1 MDEQGRYV
9 SVLDR
14 SAFAEEDQVFSLK
27 LTAQLTDG
35 SFQTLSD
42 YTFEW
47 KKDVVSAAEKPTALD
62 NSDATPSKIEE
73 EATSTTTSSTVNSS
87 LTAGTTSST
96 SNSLTRSSSNTIAG
110 SSNGST
116 SVPSARVST
125 ASKVS
130 GTITVTNVNASSG
143 TFDVII
149 SNVVGSSSVQ
159 TVLVPIWSDINGQDD
174 LRWYS
179 ATRQSNGTYKV
190 SVNKKDHK
198 DSTGQYHIHLYYQY
212 SSGRGPI
219 VDAIPF
225 NLPVVQVQGKL
236 QVQNVNASSGTFD
249 VIISNV
255 VGSSSVQT
263 VLVPIWSDINGQDD
277 LRWYSA
283 TRQSNGTYK
292 VSVNKK
298 DHKDSTGQYHIHL
311 YYQYSSGRGP
321 IVDAIPFN
329 LPAAQVQGKLQ
340 VQNVNASSG
349 TFDVII
355 SNVVGSSSVQTV
367 LVPIW
372 SDINGQDD
380 LRWYSATRQ
389 SNGTYKVSVNKKDHK
404 DSTGQYHIH
413 LYYQYSSGR
422 GPIVDAIPFNLPAA
436 QVQGKLQ
443 VQNVNA
449 ASGTFDVVISNVVG
463 SSNVQTVLVPIWS
476 DINGQ
481 DDLRWYSATR
491 QSNGTYKVS
500 VNKKDHKD
508 STGQYHIHLY
518 YQYSSGR
525 GPIVDA
531 IPFNLPAAQ
540 VQGKLQV
547 QNVNA
552 ASGTFDVIISNV
564 VGSSSV
570 QTVLVPIWSDING
583 QDDLRWYSA
592 TRQPNGTYK
601 LSVNKKDHKDS
612 TGQYHIHL
620 YYQYSSGRGPIVDAI
635 PFNLPA
641 AQVQG
646 KLQVQNVNASSG
658 TFDVI
663 ISNVVGSSSVQT
675 VLVPIWSDIN
685 GQDDLRWYSATR
697 QSNGTYKVSVNKKDH
712 KDSTGQYHIHLYYQY
727 SSGRGPIVDGILF
740 ELPRVSNSPIVQIQN
755 IDSDLGSFEVNIS
768 QVAMVSQDQKILVP
782 IWSDIN
788 GQDDLRWYSATR
800 QSDGTYKVSVNKKD
814 HKYSIGK
821 YHIHVYYDSYGSKN
835 IVATT
840 TVNLPSSRSYTVYID
855 PGHGGRDSG
864 ASYGGVHEKNLALSV
879 ANKLR
884 DNLVQRGINVLM
896 TRDGDYDVDFK
907 TERSR
912 MTNESN
918 ADLFI
923 SIHFNATG
931 AGVSNSSGIETY
943 WYQYDPEYQP
953 KINKEMHNNPTR
965 LAESEIL
972 ANKVQESLIKETG
985 AVNRGVRRE
994 TFAVLRETA
1003 IPAILVELGFMDN
1016 PSELQVIKQDSYH
1029 TRLAKA
1035 LAQGVMNWYGA
1046 VEGK

>member
-1 MDEQGRYV
+1 MLNAPSSQVSSSQVAETGGQLSVVDEAGQIKAILSSIQGEIVGVTAQFSSETNSGITVTFSMDEQGRYV
-9 SVLDR
+9 AVLDR

-35 SFQTLSD
+35 SFQVLSD
-42 YTFEW
+42 YSFEW
-47 KKDVVSAAEKPTALD
+47 KKDVVSAAEKPTTLD
-62 NSDATPSKIEE
+62 NSDATPSKIEV
-73 EATSTTTSSTVNSS
+73 EATSTTTSSTFNSS
-87 LTAGTTSST
+87 LTAGATSST

-130 GTITVTNVNASSG
+130 GTITVTNVNAAPGTFDVIISNVVGSSSVQTVLVPIWSDINGQDDLRWYSATRQSDGTYKVSVNKKDHKDSTGQYHIHLYYQYSSGRGPIVDAIPFNLPAAQVQGKIQVQNVNAESG

-212 SSGRGPI
+212 S
-219 VDAIPF
+219 
-225 NLPVVQVQGKL
+225 N
-236 QVQNVNASSGTFD
+236 
-249 VIISNV
+249 
-255 VGSSSVQT
+255 
-263 VLVPIWSDINGQDD
+263 
-277 LRWYSA
+277 
-283 TRQSNGTYK
+283 
-292 VSVNKK
+292 
-298 DHKDSTGQYHIHL
+298 
-311 YYQYSSGRGP
+311 
-321 IVDAIPFN
+321 
-329 LPAAQVQGKLQ
+329 
-340 VQNVNASSG
+340 
-349 TFDVII
+349 
-355 SNVVGSSSVQTV
+355 
-367 LVPIW
+367 
-372 SDINGQDD
+372 
-380 LRWYSATRQ
+380 
-389 SNGTYKVSVNKKDHK
+389 
-404 DSTGQYHIH
+404 
-413 LYYQYSSGR
+413 
-422 GPIVDAIPFNLPAA
+422 
-436 QVQGKLQ
+436 
-443 VQNVNA
+443 
-449 ASGTFDVVISNVVG
+449 
-463 SSNVQTVLVPIWS
+463 
-476 DINGQ
+476 
-481 DDLRWYSATR
+481 
-491 QSNGTYKVS
+491 
-500 VNKKDHKD
+500 
-508 STGQYHIHLY
+508 
-518 YQYSSGR
+518 
-525 GPIVDA
+525 
-531 IPFNLPAAQ
+531 
-540 VQGKLQV
+540 
-547 QNVNA
+547 
-552 ASGTFDVIISNV
+552 
-564 VGSSSV
+564 
-570 QTVLVPIWSDING
+570 
-583 QDDLRWYSA
+583 
-592 TRQPNGTYK
+592 
-601 LSVNKKDHKDS
+601 
-612 TGQYHIHL
+612 
-620 YYQYSSGRGPIVDAI
+620 
-635 PFNLPA
+635 
-641 AQVQG
+641 
-646 KLQVQNVNASSG
+646 
-658 TFDVI
+658 
-663 ISNVVGSSSVQT
+663 
-675 VLVPIWSDIN
+675 
-685 GQDDLRWYSATR
+685 
-697 QSNGTYKVSVNKKDH
+697 
-712 KDSTGQYHIHLYYQY
+712 
-727 SSGRGPIVDGILF
+727 GRGPIVDGILF

-768 QVAMVSQDQKILVP
+768 QVAMVSKDQKILVP

-814 HKYSIGK
+814 HKYSVGK

-879 ANKLR
+879 SNKLR
-884 DNLVQRGINVLM
+884 ENLLQYGINVLM
-896 TRDGDYDVDFK
+896 TRTGDYDVDFK

-912 MTNESN
+912 MTNASN

-931 AGVSNSSGIETY
+931 AGVSNSTGIETY

>member
-1 MDEQGRYV
+1 
-9 SVLDR
+9 
-14 SAFAEEDQVFSLK
+14 
-27 LTAQLTDG
+27 
-35 SFQTLSD
+35 
-42 YTFEW
+42 
-47 KKDVVSAAEKPTALD
+47 
-62 NSDATPSKIEE
+62 
-73 EATSTTTSSTVNSS
+73 
-87 LTAGTTSST
+87 
-96 SNSLTRSSSNTIAG
+96 
-110 SSNGST
+110 
-116 SVPSARVST
+116 
-125 ASKVS
+125 
-130 GTITVTNVNASSG
+130 
-143 TFDVII
+143 
-149 SNVVGSSSVQ
+149 VVGSSSVQ

-212 SSGRGPI
+212 S
-219 VDAIPF
+219 
-225 NLPVVQVQGKL
+225 N
-236 QVQNVNASSGTFD
+236 
-249 VIISNV
+249 
-255 VGSSSVQT
+255 
-263 VLVPIWSDINGQDD
+263 
-277 LRWYSA
+277 
-283 TRQSNGTYK
+283 
-292 VSVNKK
+292 
-298 DHKDSTGQYHIHL
+298 
-311 YYQYSSGRGP
+311 
-321 IVDAIPFN
+321 
-329 LPAAQVQGKLQ
+329 
-340 VQNVNASSG
+340 
-349 TFDVII
+349 
-355 SNVVGSSSVQTV
+355 
-367 LVPIW
+367 
-372 SDINGQDD
+372 
-380 LRWYSATRQ
+380 
-389 SNGTYKVSVNKKDHK
+389 
-404 DSTGQYHIH
+404 
-413 LYYQYSSGR
+413 
-422 GPIVDAIPFNLPAA
+422 
-436 QVQGKLQ
+436 
-443 VQNVNA
+443 
-449 ASGTFDVVISNVVG
+449 
-463 SSNVQTVLVPIWS
+463 
-476 DINGQ
+476 
-481 DDLRWYSATR
+481 
-491 QSNGTYKVS
+491 
-500 VNKKDHKD
+500 
-508 STGQYHIHLY
+508 
-518 YQYSSGR
+518 
-525 GPIVDA
+525 
-531 IPFNLPAAQ
+531 
-540 VQGKLQV
+540 
-547 QNVNA
+547 
-552 ASGTFDVIISNV
+552 
-564 VGSSSV
+564 
-570 QTVLVPIWSDING
+570 
-583 QDDLRWYSA
+583 
-592 TRQPNGTYK
+592 
-601 LSVNKKDHKDS
+601 
-612 TGQYHIHL
+612 
-620 YYQYSSGRGPIVDAI
+620 
-635 PFNLPA
+635 
-641 AQVQG
+641 
-646 KLQVQNVNASSG
+646 
-658 TFDVI
+658 
-663 ISNVVGSSSVQT
+663 
-675 VLVPIWSDIN
+675 
-685 GQDDLRWYSATR
+685 
-697 QSNGTYKVSVNKKDH
+697 
-712 KDSTGQYHIHLYYQY
+712 
-727 SSGRGPIVDGILF
+727 GRGPIVDGILF

-768 QVAMVSQDQKILVP
+768 QVAMVSKDQEILVP

-814 HKYSIGK
+814 HKYSVGK

-931 AGVSNSSGIETY
+931 AGVSNATGIETY